1 MIRQP
6 PRATRT
12 DTLVPYTSLFRARA
26 DQERVGAAVGQKPPR
41 LFEPSLT
48 LQGADGGR
56 HVGPGHERLQ
66 LGYSG
71 RASNSSRHRAI
82 LPNVRGRMLIGPAIV
97 LRYPARV
104 CNPFIREKTRFS
116 GSSWPR
122 TEWPQIGRA
131 SCRERVCK

>member
-71 RASNSSRHRAI
+71 RASNSSRHSAI
-82 LPNVRGRMLIGPAIV
+82 LPNRSEEHTYELQALIPCSYAV
-97 LRYPARV
+97 FCL
-104 CNPFIREKTRFS
+104 
-116 GSSWPR
+116 
-122 TEWPQIGRA
+122 
-131 SCRERVCK
+131 